1 MSAGRRAWMQTKAEK
16 DSADLIALLDPT
28 PEELPRLGKT
38 LRRHPGIEQKTA
50 ERWAKTLV
58 RALDI
63 QS

>member
-1 MSAGRRAWMQTKAEK
+1 MQTKAEK